1 MKYAYIENGV
11 VIDRVGNDPCQLF
24 RQEYA
29 RLFIECPDDVDNF
42 WLYDGNEFTAP
53 PATPAAIPTL
63 TMRQARLALLVNNLL
78 SQVEAAITTAEHR
91 IWWDYSTTVERNNP
105 LVCGVLDSLGMSAN
119 EIDALFVE
127 AARLQLSCRLNLGC
141 WKTDIKPFLDFDGF
155 N

>member
-1 MKYAYIENGV
+1 MRYAIIENNL
-11 VIDRVGNDPCQLF
+11 VINTVISESPLDENWILSD
-24 RQEYA
+24 YA
-29 RLFIECPDDVDNF
+29 KIGDSYINNVFI
-42 WLYDGNEFTAP
+42 AP
-53 PATPAAIPTL
+53 PAPPEAIPTL

-127 AARLQLSCRLNLGC
+127 AARL
-141 WKTDIKPFLDFDGF
+141 
-155 N
+155 